1 MPSTQAFKGAI
12 MMNTRGKKRLQRH
25 NDKSAFKRS
34 TWVSSSHS
42 ANMERG
48 KRYLR
53 KAGYKLTTAN
63 NGNFTDQV
71 EFDDGETIILYT
83 STDVYKALFKAK
95 IIVWAL
101 HGFCY
106 DY

>member
-1 MPSTQAFKGAI
+1 MHKG
-12 MMNTRGKKRLQRH
+12 KQRLKRH

-63 NGNFTDQV
+63 NGYFTDQV
-71 EFDDGETIILYT
+71 EFEDGEIIILYT
-83 STDVYKALFKAK
+83 SVDTYKALFKAG
-95 IIVWAL
+95 IIAWEL
-101 HGFCY
+101 HGFSY